1 MLCNGVVL
9 HNNAVAMPNN
19 GTVGHYIDSAE
30 QYIGILMLNIA
41 SVMLNNAVV
50 MPNNGIVGQ
59 YIAGVGHDGG
69 ISGQGGGNV
78 RHVLI
83 NQKR

>member
-1 MLCNGVVL
+1 MLCNGIVL
-9 HNNAVAMPNN
+9 HNNAVAMPDN

-30 QYIGILMLNIA
+30 QYIGI
-41 SVMLNNAVV
+41 VMLNNAVV

-59 YIAGVGHDGG
+59 YITGVRHDGG